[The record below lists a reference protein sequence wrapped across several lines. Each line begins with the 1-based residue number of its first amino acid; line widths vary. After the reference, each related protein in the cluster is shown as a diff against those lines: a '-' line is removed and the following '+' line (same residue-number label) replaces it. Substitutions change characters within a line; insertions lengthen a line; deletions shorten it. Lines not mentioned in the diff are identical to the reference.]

1 MSAPALS
8 TVSGELTAQLTLGA
22 AATAVYE
29 MVDLCRELTRLHEI
43 GLLMWAGYYEGKIS
57 DGEAT
62 YLSSIIERQR
72 SWRRMAAW
80 GTKPLGKI
88 GGRQCGRFTPRQRPR
103 SPDRKA
109 SIDRRR
115 TLGGSSA
122 LPHKLR
128 HHYTEGQ
135 RSVLCI
141 IAGEV
146 KRHGICD
153 WPIDKIAAIAGVCRT
168 TVQTTLHEARRL
180 AALDDPRVRKD
191 FLDWREKVAITSG
204 EREADNR
211 LSAISAM
218 LTWAVDRGQANAN
231 HLRGFRRM
239 YHADRS
245 EIIWLP
251 EHIASFM
258 KVAPIEMQ
266 RAIILALHTGQRE
279 GDLLRLPWSGY
290 DGLRIGLRQG
300 KARRGGR
307 LGPLVEIPCTGALR
321 RMLDGMERVSPL
333 ILTTKTGQSLKKRY
347 FARLWNEAMERAG
360 LQSVLLPGSDQWVEL
375 HFHDLRGTAVTML
388 SEAGCT
394 PQQIATITGHSL
406 KTVHRI
412 LERYLAR
419 TRGLAEEAISN
430 FENSPRTKFANQL
443 QTVAHPKITR
453 KGKSNV

>member
-1 MSAPALS
+1 MFPSLQQRS
-8 TVSGELTAQLTLGA
+8 IRGGRSVVRVDIKGWFTTYKTLKSGERREYHYHRVTLRRLNGKPGSPEFIADYAAAEKLIRDRLAGTFNGLVRIYTLSVEFEEKLAASTQLEYRRLLTAAESEFGN
-22 AATAVYE
+22 
-29 MVDLCRELTRLHEI
+29 M
-43 GLLMWAGYYEGKIS
+43 
-57 DGEAT
+57 
-62 YLSSIIERQR
+62 
-72 SWRRMAAW
+72 
-80 GTKPLGKI
+80 P
-88 GGRQCGRFTPRQRPR
+88 
-103 SPDRKA
+103 
-109 SIDRRR
+109 
-115 TLGGSSA
+115 
-122 LPHKLR
+122 
-128 HHYTEGQ
+128 
-135 RSVLCI
+135 
-141 IAGEV
+141 
-146 KRHGICD
+146 
-153 WPIDKIAAIAGVCRT
+153 
-168 TVQTTLHEARRL
+168 L

-191 FLDWREKVAITSG
+191 FLDWREKVAKASG

-231 HLRGFRRM
+231 YLRGFKRL

-258 KVAPIEMQ
+258 KVAPIEMR
-266 RAIILALHTGQRE
+266 RALIMGLHTGQRE

-290 DGLRIGLRQG
+290 DGARISLRQG

-307 LGPLVEIPCTGALR
+307 LGPLVEIPCTAALR

-347 FARLWNEAMERAG
+347 FARLWDGAMEKAG
-360 LQSVLLPGSDQWVEL
+360 LQSVLLPGSDQPVEL
-375 HFHDLRGTAVTML
+375 HFHDLRGTAITLL

-419 TRGLAEEAISN
+419 TRGLAEQAIFN

-443 QTVAHPKITR
+443 QTIVTPKTIR
-453 KGKSNV
+453 KGKSNA